1 MVIDME
7 EDVRSIY
14 RPAIWAKRLEAYK
27 TAEAALRESAPRVRE
42 ADEAAAKLL
51 VEWAD
56 EYEENIKILEDRKPI
71 GIKVESLNDAIR
83 QCKEAIAQ
91 AEQDAEQDAEVTTK
105 VTGVDGKTYDLLVE
119 CSRYISGEWAIS
131 PILDGPT
138 YTHLLQEA
146 QFFCD
151 MVGHECSDAFIYE

>member
-7 EDVRSIY
+7 EDVRNIY

-27 TAEAALRESAPRVRE
+27 TAEAALRESAPKVRE

-71 GIKVESLNDAIR
+71 GIKSESLNDVIR
-83 QCKEAIAQ
+83 QCKEAIAK
-91 AEQDAEQDAEVTTK
+91 AEQDAELYAEVTTK
-105 VTGVDGKTYDLLVE
+105 VTGTDGKTYRLLVE
-119 CSRYISGEWAIS
+119 CNRYISGEWAIS

>member
-7 EDVRSIY
+7 EDVRNIY
-14 RPAIWAKRLEAYK
+14 RPAIWAKRLKAYK
-27 TAEAALRESAPRVRE
+27 AAEAALRESAPKVRE
-42 ADEAAAKLL
+42 ADEAAAKALI
-51 VEWAD
+51 EWAD
-56 EYEENIKILEDRKPI
+56 EYEENIKLLESRKPI
-71 GIKVESLNDAIR
+71 GIKRESLMKAVR
-83 QCKEAIAQ
+83 ECREAIAR
-91 AEQDAEQDAEVTTK
+91 EQDNYTEVSTE
-105 VTGVDGKTYDLLVE
+105 VRGEDGKLYTLNVD
-119 CSRYISGEWAIS
+119 CNRYISGEWAIS

>member
-1 MVIDME
+1 ME
-7 EDVRSIY
+7 EDVRNIY
-14 RPAIWAKRLEAYK
+14 RPTIWAKRLEAYK
-27 TAEAALRESAPRVRE
+27 AAEAALRESTPKVRE

-71 GIKVESLNDAIR
+71 GIKSESLNDVIR
-83 QCKEAIAQ
+83 QCKEAIVK
-91 AEQDAEQDAEVTTK
+91 AEQDAELYAEVTTK
-105 VTGVDGKTYDLLVE
+105 VTGTDGKTYRLLVE
-119 CSRYISGEWAIS
+119 CNRYISGEWAIS

-146 QFFCD
+146 QEFCNL
-151 MVGHECSDAFIYE
+151 VGHECSDAFIYE